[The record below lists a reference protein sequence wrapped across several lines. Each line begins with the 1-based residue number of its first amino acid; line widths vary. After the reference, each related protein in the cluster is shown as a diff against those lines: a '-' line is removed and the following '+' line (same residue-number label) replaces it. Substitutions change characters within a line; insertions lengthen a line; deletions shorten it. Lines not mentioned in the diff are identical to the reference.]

1 MKLDLKKVNLLL
13 NHYLGIVRL
22 TYFKESKNKKIKEDK
37 EFFKKSSTNIMTLTC
52 PKDLKK

>member
-22 TYFKESKNKKIKEDK
+22 TYFKEFKNKKIKEDK